1 MSIMNYNK
9 FPLDIFK
16 NRVCK
21 LYLESIKLQCKREKL
36 SINTGIEQLLSSVF
50 SSGLFDGAS
59 GINSILNQVSNR
71 LIQKELDSFTR
82 QLLNSS
88 TQNHDIRS
96 ASLLYLVLI
105 DSCAKKME
113 ESDIIS
119 LGTFSKVIAKGV
131 WGTIKNQSFREGLIA
146 AIEVVNQIY
155 NKYADYR
162 IIYYLAYL
170 LNVYKVIDKE
180 YETIVSSLVKEL
192 LLYDS
197 NSDFKSFTFSELLSC
212 TSSKSLI
219 NLYKNQSEYLRNL
232 MAQYKVS
239 ESLRL
244 FVEKYGI
251 KDAQDS

>member
-1 MSIMNYNK
+1 MNYNK
-9 FPLDIFK
+9 FPLDIFQDK
-16 NRVCK
+16 TCS
-21 LYLESIKLQCKREKL
+21 LYLNSVRIQCKQDSL
-36 SINTGIEQLLSSVF
+36 SINTVIEQLLSSVI
-50 SSGLFDGAS
+50 SSGVFEGAS
-59 GINSILNQVSNR
+59 GINSILNRVSNH
-71 LIQKELDSFTR
+71 LLQKEFNTFTHQLLDSIP
-82 QLLNSS
+82 QNYDIKSVSVLYIVLL
-88 TQNHDIRS
+88 DC
-96 ASLLYLVLI
+96 
-105 DSCAKKME
+105 CAKKME

-119 LGTFSKVIAKGV
+119 LGTFSKGLARGV
-131 WGTIKNQSFREGLIA
+131 WGTIKNQSFRKGLIA
-146 AIEVVNQIY
+146 AIEVANQIY

-170 LNVYKVIDKE
+170 LNVYKVIDKK

-197 NSDFKSFTFSELLSC
+197 NSDFTSFTFSELLSC
-212 TSSKSLI
+212 TSSKSII